1 MKKKELKKIIEAQAA
16 KIEVQASEIED
27 LKSLVLSLTQ
37 QVASLQKQIF
47 SSKSEKRKPDSS
59 EEGSGTPP
67 KRKTPAK
74 PQTPRTTNRK
84 PLPETLERVLVEID
98 VPEEDKICDCC
109 GTLQKPFD
117 YDVSETLEF
126 VPAYFKVIRT
136 KRPKYSCPSCSEG
149 GITQALP
156 LDLPIPKSYTTP
168 SLLASIIISKF
179 EDHLPLYR
187 QNQIFSRYGID
198 IPRSTMDGWL
208 SYLEPQFQLLW
219 EALKKSITSAIY
231 LQADETRITVLNQI
245 KRDPKKKTNLGHMW
259 GFRTS
264 EGVIFLYN
272 NNRTATIP
280 TQFLEEF
287 HGTIQTD
294 DYAGYNE
301 IVREND
307 LIHILCWA
315 HARRKFVEA
324 LEDDPPYVNEILD
337 CIGKLYGLEK
347 KAREEQFSH
356 LQREE
361 IRKENAP
368 KLMEILKKL
377 LENPVR
383 TLTPKGRLGKA
394 VNYTLKNWE
403 KLQLYIQD
411 GVTEIDNNLM
421 ENHNRPI
428 AIGRKNWLFA
438 GNEAGAQRYALF
450 YSLIATCKIHGINT
464 YDYFVDI
471 LQRLSNHPHTK
482 VHQLLPANWT
492 PLQ

>member
-1 MKKKELKKIIEAQAA
+1 MKKKELEKIIESQAR
-16 KIEVQASEIED
+16 EIEE
-27 LKSLVLSLTQ
+27 LKALVLSLSH
-37 QVASLQKQIF
+37 QVASLQKQLF
-47 SSKSEKRKPDSS
+47 SQKSEKRKKDSS
-59 EEGSGTPP
+59 NNDSDTPP

-74 PQTPRTTNRK
+74 PETPRTTNRK
-84 PLPETLERVLVEID
+84 PLPENLERILVEID
-98 VPEEDKICDCC
+98 VPEEEKICECC

-117 YDVSETLEF
+117 YDISETLEF
-126 VPAYFKVIRT
+126 VPAFFKVIRT
-136 KRPKYSCPSCSEG
+136 KRPKYSCSSCSG
-149 GITQALP
+149 GGVTQALP
-156 LDLPIPKSYTTP
+156 LDLPIPKSYVTP
-168 SLLASIIISKF
+168 SLLAYIIISKF

-187 QNQIFSRYGID
+187 QNQIFNRYGID

-208 SYLEPQFQLLW
+208 SYLEPQLRLLW
-219 EALKKSITSAIY
+219 EALKKSTTSAIY
-231 LQADETRITVLNQI
+231 LQADETRIAVLNQK
-245 KRDPKKKTNLGHMW
+245 KRAPKKKSNLGHMW
-259 GFRTS
+259 GFRTAN
-264 EGVIFLYN
+264 EVIFLYN
-272 NNRTATIP
+272 NRRISRVP
-280 TQFLEEF
+280 TDFLEDF

-301 IVREND
+301 IVRKND

-337 CIGKLYGLEK
+337 TIGELYGIEE
-347 KAREEQFSH
+347 KAREENFFH

-361 IRKENAP
+361 SRKESAP
-368 KLMEILKKL
+368 KFMEKLKKL

-383 TLTPKGRLGKA
+383 NLTPKGRLGKA

-428 AIGRKNWLFA
+428 ALGRKNWLFA

-450 YSLIATCKIHGINT
+450 YSLIATCKIQGINT

-471 LQRLSNHPHTK
+471 LQRLQSCPHTK
-482 VHQLLPANWT
+482 VHELLPANWS
-492 PLQ
+492 PVE